1 MALPPSKKT
10 MKALILNAPL
20 KTAAVDPATPIP
32 TPQRPGDLLI
42 RVEAIALNP
51 VDALYTFN
59 PLGASGRT
67 VGSDF
72 AGTVVG
78 AYSPPPS
85 PPPSLLSSPS
95 PPSPPANDRTATIAQ
110 GDRVAGFLQGACSAN
125 ARPGAFASFVVCPA
139 DLVWKIP
146 PGVASEAA
154 AAVSLCGLTAAQ
166 AVFYRL
172 GLPAPF
178 SYSRP
183 AEGEREGGGATPGK
197 GTFAVTGDGD
207 DSGGSGEEGEG
218 GRQGGVIRFFVYGT
232 STSVG
237 MYAAQLVR
245 RSCEASGRRLV
256 LIGTASRARWGMLR
270 AAPYGYD
277 ELVDYRDADWVE
289 RVRAVAGGEGVDFA
303 YDCISEG
310 ETVKCVARTLR
321 EGGKMAIVR
330 SRQGGAWT
338 AGEGEL
344 PTEPIYGAVWE
355 GLGEEI
361 QYQGFVVPASE
372 AAKNFATDFY
382 GWLSGGGE
390 LRPNP
395 IRLMPG
401 GLDRVVPDGFMLL
414 GSGAMEARQRD
425 RTEEWMKPISAE
437 KLVYQI
443 SG

>member
-1 MALPPSKKT
+1 MSLPPSKKT

-78 AYSPPPS
+78 VYSPPPS
-85 PPPSLLSSPS
+85 PSPSPLSSPS
-95 PPSPPANDRTATIAQ
+95 PPSPPANDNDGTATIAP

-125 ARPGAFASFVVCPA
+125 PRPGAFASFVVCPA

-146 PGVASEAA
+146 PGGMACEAA

-183 AEGEREGGGATPGK
+183 AERELGGGGATPGK
-197 GTFAVTGDGD
+197 GTVTVTGDGD
-207 DSGGSGEEGEG
+207 DSGGSGEG
-218 GRQGGVIRFFVYGT
+218 GGGVLRFFVYGA

-245 RSCEASGRRLV
+245 RSCEASGRRLC
-256 LIGTASRARWGMLR
+256 GAASRARGR
-270 AAPYGYD
+270 ARRAR
-277 ELVDYRDADWVE
+277 VD
-289 RVRAVAGGEGVDFA
+289 G
-303 YDCISEG
+303 
-310 ETVKCVARTLR
+310 
-321 EGGKMAIVR
+321 
-330 SRQGGAWT
+330 
-338 AGEGEL
+338 GEGEL

-372 AAKNFATDFY
+372 AAKRFATDFY

-437 KLVYQI
+437 KLVYRI